1 MAVFPVVLPIIFLLH
16 LFGYEVINGRR
27 WEKMYVTGINRNLEA
42 NRTLWVIRIFGQKE
56 TISQIAGDTV
66 QGGNRKGQGGQNE
79 K

>member
-1 MAVFPVVLPIIFLLH
+1 
-16 LFGYEVINGRR
+16 
-27 WEKMYVTGINRNLEA
+27 MYVTGINRNLEA